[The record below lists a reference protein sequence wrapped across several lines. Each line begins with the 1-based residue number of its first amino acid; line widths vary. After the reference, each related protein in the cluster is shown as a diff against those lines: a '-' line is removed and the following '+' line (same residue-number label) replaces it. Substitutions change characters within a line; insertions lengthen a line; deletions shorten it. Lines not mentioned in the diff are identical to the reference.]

1 VVISKSKRAALAAET
16 VDPKEVE
23 GAVSDGLLI
32 AKSAATIGVANRII
46 IRALREQK
54 SFDRDDT
61 AEAVGD
67 ELRRLAAEQRDLAT
81 RMVDARTK
89 ALKSKGRS
97 RHQFDYR
104 ADDNSALAARET
116 IYTTIAARL
125 EERSHDDALI
135 AEIVM
140 SARDRAWNDVGGAI
154 MSHVNAVVVP
164 DTAYGAQRE
173 ARLKE
178 LLDVDLAEL
187 ASSRRSRPA
196 RKNSSETPG
205 E

>member
-1 VVISKSKRAALAAET
+1 MISKSKRAALAAET
-16 VDPKEVE
+16 VDPAEVE

-46 IRALREQK
+46 VRALREQK
-54 SFDRDDT
+54 SFDRDET
-61 AEAVGD
+61 AEAVRA
-67 ELRRLAAEQRDLAT
+67 ELGRLAAEQRDLAT

-116 IYTTIAARL
+116 IYTTIASRL
-125 EERSHDDALI
+125 EERARDEALVADIVI
-135 AEIVM
+135 A
-140 SARDRAWNDVGGAI
+140 ARDRAWNDVGGAI

-164 DTAYGAQRE
+164 DVAYGANRE

-178 LLDVDLAEL
+178 LLDVDLAAL
-187 ASSRRSRPA
+187 AKSSRPPA
-196 RKNSSETPG
+196 PPKN
-205 E
+205 